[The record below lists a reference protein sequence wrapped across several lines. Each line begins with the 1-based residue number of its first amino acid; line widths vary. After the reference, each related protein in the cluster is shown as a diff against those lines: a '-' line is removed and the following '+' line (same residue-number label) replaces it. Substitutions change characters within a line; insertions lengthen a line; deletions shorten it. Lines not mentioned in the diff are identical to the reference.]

1 MDIDPIMVIF
11 YEVAQKFVTLLIFY
25 KFAVEL
31 FAEAS
36 FEGNVVGAIFE
47 CVYQRSFLTIQNFAT
62 SLSQSRT
69 GQWWMSCRIYSI
81 SSSSPRVIMTRGDK
95 GMYIFCVRLLRCS
108 FLSEMG
114 SAKALYGEGRAKVR
128 LSRILFS
135 TVPHSEPADNKM
147 FFIYEKTISLALYS
161 LIGSGR
167 NSCPEPGHPT

>member
-1 MDIDPIMVIF
+1 
-11 YEVAQKFVTLLIFY
+11 
-25 KFAVEL
+25 
-31 FAEAS
+31 
-36 FEGNVVGAIFE
+36 
-47 CVYQRSFLTIQNFAT
+47 
-62 SLSQSRT
+62 
-69 GQWWMSCRIYSI
+69 MSCRIYSI

-114 SAKALYGEGRAKVR
+114 SAKALYGEGRPKVR

-135 TVPHSEPADNKM
+135 TVSEPADNKM

-167 NSCPEPGHPT
+167 NSCLEPGHPA